1 MEIDQT
7 QWSTTSIPGLEVR
20 QDRVTVTAMRL
31 WGWEGALPL
40 SLVRAAVEASADTA
54 DSMMLPVSD
63 GQGTC

>member
-31 WGWEGALPL
+31 WGWEGRCHFPWSGLPWKRRL
-40 SLVRAAVEASADTA
+40 TRRIR
-54 DSMMLPVSD
+54 
-63 GQGTC
+63 